1 MKARHFVPFLCS
13 ALCAAPAFAQRT
25 PDGLREIDPATLR
38 VIPSKAAREMVR
50 PATAGLVDEPSL
62 DHQVIPRAATLP
74 VWNYTVTA
82 AQDGKSYSGIIVGQP
97 PTSGASTTVPAVI
110 VPVVLRIT
118 QGGTTF
124 VFDPTAQDTGCLGT
138 STALALT
145 QASPLFNS
153 APFTLDGVNVGTT
166 QWPDAKARGEFWN
179 QLAPNSGYHVL
190 LSTTTGPTLT
200 ITINAGRAGN
210 TTAEVFSVSG
220 TQCGTN
226 ATTNPHARL
235 AVVNI
240 NTIDAQ
246 LQSYITSHG
255 LNAGQFPFFV
265 TYNAVISGGAANN
278 LNNCCILG
286 YHNALGSPG
295 QTYGIGEFEGRNQTV
310 FTGVADVAAP
320 SHEVNEWLNDP
331 AGTNP
336 TPAWGNIGQVG
347 GCQTNLED
355 GDPLS
360 GTLMPAVTLNGFTYH
375 LQELAYFSWFY
386 GGTSLGTGGK
396 FSSNGT
402 FAGPAKLCPP
412 GGTN

>member
-1 MKARHFVPFLCS
+1 MKARHFVPFLCT
-13 ALCAAPAFAQRT
+13 ALFAAPAFAQRG
-25 PDGLREIDPATLR
+25 PDGLRVIDPSALR
-38 VIPSKAAREMVR
+38 VIPSKTARETLRASAVLGAD
-50 PATAGLVDEPSL
+50 PQVDGQITPFAGL
-62 DHQVIPRAATLP
+62 LP
-74 VWNYTVTA
+74 VWHYTVTA
-82 AQDGKSYSGIIVGQP
+82 AQDGKTYSGSIVGQA
-97 PTSGASTTVPAVI
+97 PTSNASTTVPTVI

-124 VFDPTAQDTGCLGT
+124 VFDPTQPDAGCLGGT
-138 STALALT
+138 NTALALT
-145 QASPLFNS
+145 QGSPLFS
-153 APFTLDGVNVGTT
+153 STSFTLNGVSVGTT
-166 QWPDAKARGEFWN
+166 QWGDANARGEFFS
-179 QLAPNSGYHVL
+179 QLAVGSNYHVL
-190 LSTTTGPTLT
+190 LSPTVGPTLT
-200 ITINAGRAGN
+200 ISINARTNGT

-226 ATTNPHARL
+226 ATTNPAARL

-246 LQSYITSHG
+246 LQSYITAHG
-255 LNAGQFPFFV
+255 LTTGQFPFFV
-265 TYNAVISGGAANN
+265 TYNAVISNGAANN

-286 YHNALGSPG
+286 YHNALTSG

-310 FTGVADVAAP
+310 FTGVSDVAAP

-331 AGTNP
+331 FGNNP
-336 TPAWGNIGQVG
+336 TPAWGGIGQVG

-360 GTLMPAVTLNGFTYH
+360 GTLMPAVSLNGFTYH
-375 LQELAYFSWFY
+375 LQELAFFSWFY

-402 FAGPAKLCPP
+402 FGGAAKLCPP

>member
-1 MKARHFVPFLCS
+1 MKAKHFVPFLCA
-13 ALCAAPAFAQRT
+13 ALGAAPAFAEPT
-25 PDGLREIDPATLR
+25 PDGLREIDPSTLR
-38 VIPSKAAREMVR
+38 VIPSRAARDIVR
-50 PATAGLVDEPSL
+50 VSAAFSNGPQQDAQITPL
-62 DHQVIPRAATLP
+62 AATLP
-74 VWNYTVTA
+74 VFNYTVTA
-82 AQDGKSYSGIIVGQP
+82 AQDGKTYSGIIVGQN
-97 PTSGASTTVPAVI
+97 PTSGASTTVPTVI

-124 VFDPTAQDTGCLGT
+124 TFDPTAQDTGCLGS
-138 STALALT
+138 STALSLF
-145 QASPLFNS
+145 QSSPLFNNS
-153 APFTLDGVNVGTT
+153 PFTLNGVDVGTT
-166 QWPDAKARGEFWN
+166 QWADAVTRGQFFN
-179 QLAPNSGYHVL
+179 QLSVNSNYHVL
-190 LSTTTGPTLT
+190 LSTTVGPTLT
-200 ITINAGRAGN
+200 ITINARRNGT

-226 ATTNPHARL
+226 ATVNPHARL

-246 LQSYITSHG
+246 LQNYITAHG
-255 LNAGQFPFFV
+255 LTAGQFPFFV
-265 TYNAVISGGAANN
+265 TYNTVISAGAANN

-310 FTGVADVAAP
+310 FTGVADIAAP

-347 GCQTNLED
+347 GCQGNLED

-360 GTLMPAVTLNGFTYH
+360 GTLQPAVTLNGFTYH
-375 LQELAYFSWFY
+375 LQELAFFSWFY

-396 FSSNGT
+396 FSTNGT
-402 FAGPAKLCPP
+402 FGGAAKLCPP

>member
-1 MKARHFVPFLCS
+1 MRARHCVPFLCA
-13 ALCAAPAFAQRT
+13 ALGAAPAFAQST
-25 PDGLREIDPATLR
+25 PEGLREIDPSTLR
-38 VIPSKAAREMVR
+38 VIPSRTARDIVRVSAAFS
-50 PATAGLVDEPSL
+50 GEPTRDARITPL
-62 DHQVIPRAATLP
+62 AATLP
-74 VWNYTVTA
+74 VFSYTVTA
-82 AQDGKSYSGIIVGQP
+82 AQDGKTYSGMIVGTN
-97 PTSGASTTVPAVI
+97 PTSGTSTTVPTVI

-124 VFDPTAQDTGCLGT
+124 TFDPTAQDTGCLGT
-138 STALALT
+138 STALQLT
-145 QASPLFNS
+145 QGSPLFNN
-153 APFTLDGVNVGTT
+153 APFTINGVNVGTT
-166 QWPDAKARGEFWN
+166 QWGDANTRAQFFS
-179 QLAPNSGYHVL
+179 QLSANSNYHVL
-190 LSTTTGPTLT
+190 LSTTVGPTLT
-200 ITINAGRAGN
+200 ITINARRSGT

-220 TQCGTN
+220 TQCGTGT
-226 ATTNPHARL
+226 TTNPHARL

-246 LQSYITSHG
+246 LQNYITAHG
-255 LNAGQFPFFV
+255 LTAGQFPFFV
-265 TYNAVISGGAANN
+265 TYNAVISAGAANN

-310 FTGVADVAAP
+310 FTGVADIAAP

-331 AGTNP
+331 SGTNP

-347 GCQTNLED
+347 GCQSNLED

-360 GTLMPAVTLNGFTYH
+360 GTLMPAVSLNGFTYH
-375 LQELAYFSWFY
+375 LQELAFFSWFY

-402 FAGPAKLCPP
+402 FAGAAKLCPP

>member
-1 MKARHFVPFLCS
+1 M
-13 ALCAAPAFAQRT
+13 
-25 PDGLREIDPATLR
+25 
-38 VIPSKAAREMVR
+38 
-50 PATAGLVDEPSL
+50 
-62 DHQVIPRAATLP
+62 
-74 VWNYTVTA
+74 
-82 AQDGKSYSGIIVGQP
+82 II
-97 PTSGASTTVPAVI
+97 
-110 VPVVLRIT
+110 PVVLRIT

-124 VFDPTAQDTGCLGT
+124 VFDPTQPDAGCLGGT
-138 STALALT
+138 NTALALA
-145 QASPLFNS
+145 QKSPLFNS
-153 APFTLDGVNVGTT
+153 APFTLNGVNVGTT
-166 QWPDAKARGEFWN
+166 QWGDANARGEFWN
-179 QLAPNSGYHVL
+179 ELATNSNYHVL

-200 ITINAGRAGN
+200 ISINARNSGT
-210 TTAEVFSVSG
+210 TTAEVFSLSG

-226 ATTNPHARL
+226 ATTNPAARI

-246 LQSYITSHG
+246 LQNYITAHG
-255 LNAGQFPFFV
+255 LTTGQFPFFV

-286 YHNALGSPG
+286 YHNALSNG
-295 QTYGIGEFEGRNQTV
+295 QTYGIGEFEGRNGTV

-331 AGTNP
+331 FGTNP
-336 TPAWGNIGQVG
+336 TPAWGNIGQVS
-347 GCQTNLED
+347 GCQGNLED

-360 GTLMPAVTLNGFTYH
+360 GTLMPTVTLNAFTYH

-386 GGTSLGTGGK
+386 GGASLGTGGK

-402 FAGPAKLCPP
+402 FAGAAKLCPP

>member
-13 ALCAAPAFAQRT
+13 ALCAAPAFAQRG
-25 PDGLREIDPATLR
+25 PDGLRVIDPSALR
-38 VIPSKAAREMVR
+38 VIPSKTARDMVR
-50 PATAGLVDEPSL
+50 PATPEVNGQITPFAG
-62 DHQVIPRAATLP
+62 ALP
-74 VWNYTVTA
+74 VFSYTVTA
-82 AQDGKSYSGIIVGQP
+82 AQDGKTYSGAIVGQP
-97 PTSGASTTVPAVI
+97 PTSGASTTVPTVI
-110 VPVVLRIT
+110 IPVVLRIT

-124 VFDPTAQDTGCLGT
+124 VFDPTSPDSGCLGGT
-138 STALALT
+138 NTALALE
-145 QASPLFNS
+145 QQSPLFNN
-153 APFTLDGVNVGTT
+153 APFTLNGVNVGTT
-166 QWPDAKARGEFWN
+166 QWPDANARGEFFN

-200 ITINAGRAGN
+200 ITINARTSGT
-210 TTAEVFSVSG
+210 TTAEVFSLSG
-220 TQCGTN
+220 TQCGN
-226 ATTNPHARL
+226 NTTGITIINPA
-235 AVVNI
+235 AKIGVVNI

-246 LQSYITSHG
+246 LQSYITAHG
-255 LNAGQFPFFV
+255 LTTGQFPFFV

-286 YHNALGSPG
+286 YHNALSNG

-310 FTGVADVAAP
+310 FAGVADVAAP

-331 AGTNP
+331 FGNNP
-336 TPAWGNIGQVG
+336 TPAWGAIGQVG

-360 GTLMPAVTLNGFTYH
+360 GTLMPTVTLNGFTYH

-386 GGTSLGTGGK
+386 GGASLGTGGK

-402 FAGPAKLCPP
+402 FAGAAKLCPP

>member
-1 MKARHFVPFLCS
+1 
-13 ALCAAPAFAQRT
+13 
-25 PDGLREIDPATLR
+25 
-38 VIPSKAAREMVR
+38 
-50 PATAGLVDEPSL
+50 
-62 DHQVIPRAATLP
+62 
-74 VWNYTVTA
+74 
-82 AQDGKSYSGIIVGQP
+82 
-97 PTSGASTTVPAVI
+97 
-110 VPVVLRIT
+110 
-118 QGGTTF
+118 
-124 VFDPTAQDTGCLGT
+124 
-138 STALALT
+138 
-145 QASPLFNS
+145 
-153 APFTLDGVNVGTT
+153 
-166 QWPDAKARGEFWN
+166 
-179 QLAPNSGYHVL
+179 VL

-210 TTAEVFSVSG
+210 STAEVFSIGG

-226 ATTNPHARL
+226 PTTNPAARI

-246 LQSYITSHG
+246 LQNYITSHG
-255 LNAGQFPFFV
+255 LNAGQFPFFL
-265 TYNAVISGGAANN
+265 TYNAVIAAAAANN

-310 FTGVADVAAP
+310 FSGVADIAAP
-320 SHEVNEWLNDP
+320 SHEVNEWVNDP
-331 AGTNP
+331 SGANP

-347 GCQTNLED
+347 GCQGNLED

-360 GTLMPAVTLNGFTYH
+360 GTLMPTVTLNGFTYH

-402 FAGPAKLCPP
+402 FAGPAILCPP

>member
-1 MKARHFVPFLCS
+1 MKARHFVPFLCA
-13 ALCAAPAFAQRT
+13 ALFAAPAFAQRG
-25 PDGLREIDPATLR
+25 PDGLRVIDPSTLR

-50 PATAGLVDEPSL
+50 PATPTVDGQIVPF
-62 DHQVIPRAATLP
+62 VGALP

-82 AQDGKSYSGIIVGQP
+82 AQDGKTYSGSIVGQA
-97 PTSGASTTVPAVI
+97 PTSNASTTVPTVI
-110 VPVVLRIT
+110 IPVVLRIT

-124 VFDPTAQDTGCLGT
+124 VFDPTQPDAGCLGGT
-138 STALALT
+138 NTALALE
-145 QASPLFNS
+145 QNSPLFNS
-153 APFTLDGVNVGTT
+153 APFTLNGVSVGTT
-166 QWPDAKARGEFWN
+166 QWPDANARGEFFS
-179 QLAPNSGYHVL
+179 QLATGSNYHVL

-200 ITINAGRAGN
+200 ISINARTSGT
-210 TTAEVFSVSG
+210 TTAEVFSLSG

-226 ATTNPHARL
+226 ATTNPAAKI

-246 LQSYITSHG
+246 LQSYITAHG
-255 LNAGQFPFFV
+255 LTTGQFPFFV

-286 YHNALGSPG
+286 YHNALSNG
-295 QTYGIGEFEGRNQTV
+295 QTYGIGEFEGRNGTV

-331 AGTNP
+331 FGTNP
-336 TPAWGNIGQVG
+336 TPAWGAIGQVSS
-347 GCQTNLED
+347 CQSNLED

-360 GTLMPAVTLNGFTYH
+360 GTLMPTVSLNGFTYH

-402 FAGPAKLCPP
+402 FGGSAKLCPP

>member
-13 ALCAAPAFAQRT
+13 ALCATPALAQRR
-25 PDGLREIDPATLR
+25 PDGLREIDPSALR
-38 VIPSKAAREMVR
+38 VIPSKTAREIVR
-50 PATAGLVDEPSL
+50 ANAALGTGPQANRPVAPL
-62 DHQVIPRAATLP
+62 AATLP

-82 AQDGKSYSGIIVGQP
+82 AQDGRIYSGTIVGQP
-97 PTSGASTTVPAVI
+97 PTSGASTTIPAVL

-118 QGGTTF
+118 QNGTTF
-124 VFDPTAQDTGCLGT
+124 VFDPTAADTGCLGP

-153 APFTLDGVNVGTT
+153 APFALNGVDVGVT
-166 QWPDAKARGEFWN
+166 QWGDANARGQFWN
-179 QLAPNSGYHVL
+179 QLAPDSGYHVL

-210 TTAEVFSVSG
+210 TTAEVFSVG
-220 TQCGTN
+220 GVQCGTN
-226 ATTNPHARL
+226 ATTNPTAAV

-246 LQSYITSHG
+246 LQAYIASHG

-265 TYNAVISGGAANN
+265 TYNAVISAGAANN

-286 YHNALGSPG
+286 YHNALGNPG

-310 FTGVADVAAP
+310 FTGVADIAAP

-347 GCQTNLED
+347 GCQGNLED

-360 GTLMPAVTLNGFTYH
+360 GTLMPTVALNGFLYH

-386 GGTSLGTGGK
+386 GGASLGTGGL

-402 FAGPAKLCPP
+402 FAGAAKLCPP